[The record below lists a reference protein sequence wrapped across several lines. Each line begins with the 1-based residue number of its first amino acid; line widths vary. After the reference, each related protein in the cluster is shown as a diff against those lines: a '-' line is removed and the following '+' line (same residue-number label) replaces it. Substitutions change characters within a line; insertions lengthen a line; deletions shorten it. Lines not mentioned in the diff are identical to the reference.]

1 MFLTNKERNL
11 SDEEWKLI
19 TDVHREQYKLYLEEF
34 IMPEILAHYIA
45 TGYYKHS
52 VYEESFNLH
61 IRTNLNI
68 VNYKFDNI
76 DLIKSKVKDI
86 LRIKYFLLV
95 VQEEPIMILK
105 EL

>member
-11 SDEEWKLI
+11 SDEEWELI

-68 VNYKFDNI
+68 VNYKLL
-76 DLIKSKVKDI
+76 LICFLFLYLS
-86 LRIKYFLLV
+86 LRFKFFYRALYHLF
-95 VQEEPIMILK
+95 
-105 EL
+105 

>member
-52 VYEESFNLH
+52 VYEESFIFL
-61 IRTNLNI
+61 ILLNI
-68 VNYKFDNI
+68 HI
-76 DLIKSKVKDI
+76 SPSKNKT
-86 LRIKYFLLV
+86 
-95 VQEEPIMILK
+95 
-105 EL
+105 

>member
-1 MFLTNKERNL
+1 MFLANKEREL
-11 SDEEWKLI
+11 PEEEWELL
-19 TDVHREQYKLYLEEF
+19 TNVHREQYKLYLEEF

-52 VYEESFNLH
+52 VYEESFDLH

-68 VNYKFDNI
+68 VNYAFDNI

-95 VQEEPIMILK
+95 VQEEPVLIVK

>member
-1 MFLTNKERNL
+1 MFLTDKERNL

-19 TDVHREQYKLYLEEF
+19 TAVHREQYKLYLEEF

-61 IRTNLNI
+61 IRTNLN
-68 VNYKFDNI
+68 F
-76 DLIKSKVKDI
+76 VKYP
-86 LRIKYFLLV
+86 L
-95 VQEEPIMILK
+95 
-105 EL
+105 